1 MSLWI
6 LHPSID
12 VHMMG
17 GELEL
22 GSKRYNDN
30 RVEAI
35 RKQNFLTLKKIYVL
49 TQFVLFNGKHA

>member
-1 MSLWI
+1 
-6 LHPSID
+6 
-12 VHMMG
+12 MMG